1 MIKPYL
7 FAEGPDSRLEIL
19 NKINLLKFGN
29 IAIVPETWKS
39 GIGTKNCE
47 VVGPAMYFYIM
58 FGSTWRVWV
67 LLNEK
72 VERLWTELLSIKSIG
87 YLVRAKIEQNI
98 SIALSNISSSFMG
111 NRQLANH
118 NTDDI
123 KFNIFKICES
133 KFDQSHAVS
142 KSLQLRFLR
151 HRFTLNKRLISNSED
166 LLSAVALLQSMH
178 RKIMNTN
185 EEIIRFNTSTIN
197 LTSALLADD
206 ISITNDALDDDEI
219 EAELDKLGKEC
230 AASKKKCERI
240 MKKVDAVFQENIKAQ
255 ELIQSKR
262 QTIMKNRKSISD
274 SRKAINSFL

>member
-1 MIKPYL
+1 MALGQKIVKSL
-7 FAEGPDSRLEIL
+7 DLQCTSIL
-19 NKINLLKFGN
+19 
-29 IAIVPETWKS
+29 
-39 GIGTKNCE
+39 C
-47 VVGPAMYFYIM
+47 
-58 FGSTWRVWV
+58 FGSTWRIWG

-255 ELIQSKR
+255 ELIQFKR